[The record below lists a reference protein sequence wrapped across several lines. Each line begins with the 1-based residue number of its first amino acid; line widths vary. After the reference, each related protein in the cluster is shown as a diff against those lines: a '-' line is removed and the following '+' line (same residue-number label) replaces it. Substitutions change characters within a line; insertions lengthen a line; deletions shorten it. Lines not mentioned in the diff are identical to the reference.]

1 MGKKK
6 LFIFIGFILGFS
18 VLFSF
23 FFKWAQTGN
32 PFHPE
37 TILYGSVIFINALI
51 TGSIAYRIFR
61 KYSSKSP
68 IEYKRIIIPVFL
80 IFILV
85 TLLISLSLVGIGV
98 YVYYLM
104 KGYDTSHFMNT
115 LFKVEYPGAIKQ
127 FTIAIV
133 VGALLFFYCIWRKS
147 VEREQI
153 LREENLR
160 YKYKTLKAQINP
172 HFLFNSLNTL
182 SELIYSDVTG
192 ADNYVQMLSG
202 IYRYVLEN
210 EEKDIV
216 PLDDEITFVKNYF
229 MLHKV
234 RDNDKISLIVNLNK
248 AKKNLGIIPVSLQ
261 LLLENAL
268 KHNSRSYE
276 KPLQIIITVEDDFVT
291 VTNAIQ
297 RKNSIENSTQKGLIN
312 LSDRVRLILGKEL
325 WFTEKEGIFTVKLPV
340 TVIHN
345 ESINS

>member
-6 LFIFIGFILGFS
+6 LFIFTGLILGFS

-23 FFKWAQTGN
+23 FLKWAQTGN
-32 PFHPE
+32 PFQSE

-61 KYSSKSP
+61 IYSSKSP
-68 IEYKRIIIPVFL
+68 IEYKRIVIPVFL

-85 TLLISLSLVGIGV
+85 ALLISLSLVGIGV

-104 KGYDTSHFMNT
+104 KGYDTSHFVNT

-133 VGALLFFYCIWRKS
+133 VGAVLFFYFIWRKS

-160 YKYKTLKAQINP
+160 YKYKTLKSQLNP

-192 ADNYVQMLSG
+192 ADNFVQMLSG

-210 EEKDIV
+210 EERDIV
-216 PLDDEITFVKNYF
+216 PLEDEITFVKNYF

-234 RDNDKISLIVNLNK
+234 RDNDKISLMINNK
-248 AKKNLGIIPVSLQ
+248 EKQNLGIIPVSLQ

-268 KHNSRSYE
+268 KHNSRSHE
-276 KPLQIIITVEDDFVT
+276 NPLKIIITIEDDFVT

-297 RKNSIENSTQKGLIN
+297 RKNSIENSTQKGLLN

-325 WFTEKEGIFTVKLPV
+325 LVTEKEGIFTVKLPV